1 MSISR
6 VDAHE
11 SAFTRASLLRASI
24 AGAAGLVAGGALSSL
39 ADASAERPATASEL
53 ESGAPTIRRP
63 RVLLAYFSRP
73 GENYYYGGRTN
84 LKVGNTEVLAG
95 MISKHIRCDMHRIKP
110 ANAYPVDYEETVARN
125 VREQNA
131 NARPRIAN
139 PLLSIDD
146 YDVVLLASPI
156 WNVRPPMI
164 MSTFAIATTS
174 PARPSS
180 PSSPTRLA
188 DSGRRLRITPPPVKE
203 RGSDA
208 AWRCRARRCA
218 APIPQSERGCAE
230 SGWRAEPF
238 KGVGQKR
245 LASARRGRVL
255 ERPELPRWPCS

>member
-6 VDAHE
+6 VDVHE

-164 MSTFAIATTS
+164 MSTFVDRYDFTGKTVFPVVTYAVSGLGTAPQDYAASCQGARIGRGLAVQGEKVRS
-174 PARPSS
+174 ADPAVRAWLRRV
-180 PSSPTRLA
+180 RLA
-188 DSGRRLRITPPPVKE
+188 R
-203 RGSDA
+203 
-208 AWRCRARRCA
+208 
-218 APIPQSERGCAE
+218 
-230 SGWRAEPF
+230 
-238 KGVGQKR
+238 
-245 LASARRGRVL
+245 
-255 ERPELPRWPCS
+255 

>member
-6 VDAHE
+6 VGVHE

-39 ADASAERPATASEL
+39 ADASAERPATTSEL

-164 MSTFAIATTS
+164 MSTFVDRYDFTGKTVFPVVTYAVSGLGTAPQDYAASCQGARIGRGLAVQGEKVRS
-174 PARPSS
+174 ADPAVRAWQRRV
-180 PSSPTRLA
+180 RLA
-188 DSGRRLRITPPPVKE
+188 R
-203 RGSDA
+203 
-208 AWRCRARRCA
+208 
-218 APIPQSERGCAE
+218 
-230 SGWRAEPF
+230 
-238 KGVGQKR
+238 
-245 LASARRGRVL
+245 
-255 ERPELPRWPCS
+255 

>member
-11 SAFTRASLLRASI
+11 SAFTRGSLLRASI

-39 ADASAERPATASEL
+39 ADASAQHPATASEL
-53 ESGAPTIRRP
+53 ESAAPTIRRP

-95 MISKHIRCDMHRIKP
+95 MISKHIRCDVHRIRP
-110 ANAYPVDYEETVARN
+110 ANAYPFDYEETVARN

-139 PLLSIDD
+139 PLPSIDD

-164 MSTFAIATTS
+164 MSTFADRYDFTGKTVFPVVTYAVSGLGTAPQDYAASCQGARIGRGLAVQGEKVRS
-174 PARPSS
+174 ADPAVRAWLRQV
-180 PSSPTRLA
+180 RLA
-188 DSGRRLRITPPPVKE
+188 R
-203 RGSDA
+203 
-208 AWRCRARRCA
+208 
-218 APIPQSERGCAE
+218 
-230 SGWRAEPF
+230 
-238 KGVGQKR
+238 
-245 LASARRGRVL
+245 
-255 ERPELPRWPCS
+255 